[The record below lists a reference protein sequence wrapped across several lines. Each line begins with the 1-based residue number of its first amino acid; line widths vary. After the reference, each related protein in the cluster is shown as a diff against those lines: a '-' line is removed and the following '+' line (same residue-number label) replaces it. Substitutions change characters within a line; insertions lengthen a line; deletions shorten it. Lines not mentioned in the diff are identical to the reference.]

1 MVDTFEDLNMNRS
14 SEDHARK
21 TADGDENVRSLAGS
35 NSARNSLIVNTTA
48 YNDEI
53 SFLDQSENYC
63 VCYVDMVDSTRV
75 ISQIKKSDK
84 IAQYYSIFLNS
95 ISLIVHKF
103 TGKIIKNT
111 GDGMVCYFPQTS
123 DPNNKSAF
131 RDVIECGLTMMA
143 AFRFI
148 NVRMHEMDLP
158 DVSYRISADY
168 GRFSIA
174 KSLTSQSY
182 DLFGPT
188 MNMCAKIN
196 SKAAPNGM
204 VIGSDLYQMLKSVF
218 SSSTISSSS
227 SSSQYPPSPSSLST
241 LDNYYFK
248 NVGEYVV
255 DGLKNAYPVYS
266 VISKYP
272 NEDYYQNLQIDNKRT
287 PQEELGI
294 GKQLVKLQEKGEEI
308 SGKEKQLVEYKDV
321 QAKLLQQQVPEKAIK
336 LNILIVEDEP
346 DSIFTYKI
354 ILEQEGYN
362 VDTFTDPYA
371 ALKRFAEIESSYYSL
386 VLLDIRMP
394 RLNGLQLYYRIKA
407 INHII
412 KIIFVTAL
420 DVADELLSILPDI
433 KSDCIIKKP
442 VDNTQIIRAVRR
454 VIN

>member
-1 MVDTFEDLNMNRS
+1 MN
-14 SEDHARK
+14 
-21 TADGDENVRSLAGS
+21 
-35 NSARNSLIVNTTA
+35 
-48 YNDEI
+48 NDEI

-294 GKQLVKLQEKGEEI
+294 GKQLMELRYEGIPTSTNESQSNTKCEHSELHTQH
-308 SGKEKQLVEYKDV
+308 
-321 QAKLLQQQVPEKAIK
+321 QQQVTEKR
-336 LNILIVEDEP
+336 LTHNILIVDDEP
-346 DSIFTYKI
+346 DITLALKVY
-354 ILEQEGYN
+354 LEQQGFQ
-362 VDTFTDPYA
+362 VDAFTDPVDALAQFKAGFYYLLILDIKMPYMNGFELYKEIKKKDQTVRVFFLTA
-371 ALKRFAEIESSYYSL
+371 LNEMHDYDAFKNEVFPKEGERYFIAKPIENEEILKRITTVIA
-386 VLLDIRMP
+386 
-394 RLNGLQLYYRIKA
+394 
-407 INHII
+407 
-412 KIIFVTAL
+412 
-420 DVADELLSILPDI
+420 
-433 KSDCIIKKP
+433 
-442 VDNTQIIRAVRR
+442 NT
-454 VIN
+454 N

>member
-1 MVDTFEDLNMNRS
+1 MNS
-14 SEDHARK
+14 
-21 TADGDENVRSLAGS
+21 
-35 NSARNSLIVNTTA
+35 
-48 YNDEI
+48 DEI
-53 SFLDQSENYC
+53 SFLDQSEHYC
-63 VCYVDMVDSTRV
+63 VCYVDMVDSTKV

-103 TGKIIKNT
+103 AGKIIKNT

-123 DPNNKSAF
+123 DPNKKSAF
-131 RDVIECGLTMMA
+131 RDVVECGLTMMA

-196 SKAAPNGM
+196 SKAAPNSM

-218 SSSTISSSS
+218 SSSSSSS
-227 SSSQYPPSPSSLST
+227 SSSSLSI

-248 NVGEYVV
+248 HVGEYVV

-272 NEDYYQNLQIDNKRT
+272 NEDYYQILQIGNERT
-287 PQEELGI
+287 AQEELGL
-294 GKQLVKLQEKGEEI
+294 GKQLVELQDRREEF
-308 SGKEKQLVEYKDV
+308 SGKVKQLFDYKD
-321 QAKLLQQQVPEKAIK
+321 APSAELPQQQVREKAIK
-336 LNILIVEDEP
+336 HNILIVEDEP
-346 DSIFTYKI
+346 DSIFTYRI

-362 VDTFTDPYA
+362 VDTFTDPHA
-371 ALKRFAEIESSYYSL
+371 ALKRFAETDSSYYGL

-407 INHII
+407 INHNI

-420 DVADELLSILPDI
+420 DAADELVSLLPDVTL
-433 KSDCIIKKP
+433 DLVIKKP
-442 VDNTQIIRAVRR
+442 ADRALIAGTVKRA
-454 VIN
+454 IGSN